1 MNGFSNGM
9 NANRVRN
16 RVCLCLCV
24 DRTKQARASYAKG
37 YSQTSSQATY
47 YLYLHWNRFVKGRPW
62 WLGGLW
68 DRTLKATKSRER
80 LIPSILSESE
90 WKKKKINLTVLW
102 YLMLIFLF
110 VCLYFGRNEC
120 TMIGFWDLL
129 IEEMFSQ
136 ARLQVWTHYP
146 AAAEIHYL
154 LFRVRNLVCLCVDQ
168 PKQARASYAKGLLIN
183 FITSHLPTLIWRDS

>member
-1 MNGFSNGM
+1 MGWMQIEWETVS
-9 NANRVRN
+9 
-16 RVCLCLCV
+16 VCVCV
-24 DRTKQARASYAKG
+24 STERSKQGQAMPRGTHKLHHKPLT
-37 YSQTSSQATY
+37 TSIFI
-47 YLYLHWNRFVKGRPW
+47 LHWNRFVKGRPW

-80 LIPSILSESE
+80 LIPSILSESK

-136 ARLQVWTHYP
+136 ARLQVWTQLLPKFIIYHSEW
-146 AAAEIHYL
+146 EIL
-154 LFRVRNLVCLCVDQ
+154 SVCVSTNQ
-168 PKQARASYAKGLLIN
+168 SKQGQAMPKGYS
-183 FITSHLPTLIWRDS
+183 

>member
-1 MNGFSNGM
+1 MGWMQIEWETVS
-9 NANRVRN
+9 
-16 RVCLCLCV
+16 VCVCV
-24 DRTKQARASYAKG
+24 STERTKQGQALPRGTHKLHHKPLT
-37 YSQTSSQATY
+37 TSIFI
-47 YLYLHWNRFVKGRPW
+47 LHWNRFVKGRPW

-136 ARLQVWTHYP
+136 ARLQVWTQLLPKFIIYYSEW
-146 AAAEIHYL
+146 EIL
-154 LFRVRNLVCLCVDQ
+154 SVCVSTNQ
-168 PKQARASYAKGLLIN
+168 SKQGQAMPKGYS
-183 FITSHLPTLIWRDS
+183 